1 MTPDQ
6 VFKIAN
12 TIALIPWILMAIL
25 PRWSVTEKILNSYA
39 FPALLAFVYIFYI
52 SMSIGKASGGFSTLD
67 GVAKL
72 FRNKNA
78 LLAGWVHYLV
88 FDLFVGTWIWRDSI
102 QNGIS
107 HFILLPCLFFTLMF
121 GPAGFLVYYII
132 RFFLVGSLVQF

>member
-12 TIALIPWILMAIL
+12 TIVLIPWILMAIL
-25 PRWSVTEKILNSYA
+25 PRWSVTEKIVNSYV

-52 SMSIGKASGGFSTLD
+52 GMSIGKASGGFSTLD

-78 LLAGWVHYLV
+78 LLAGCCLGRQVDPSDQRRC
-88 FDLFVGTWIWRDSI
+88 DLRRLCG
-102 QNGIS
+102 
-107 HFILLPCLFFTLMF
+107 
-121 GPAGFLVYYII
+121 
-132 RFFLVGSLVQF
+132 